1 MDSERIIAELRK
13 EFPGKNIVRI
23 PEEDPKELIVELGP
37 VSEKESIAVAIID
50 RGPRHLHRVTTETYV
65 VQTGMLR
72 VHVDDR
78 VVELWPG
85 QRLRIDPGQVHWS
98 EGHATRLLVYAEPAW
113 QAEDYIPV

>member
-1 MDSERIIAELRK
+1 
-13 EFPGKNIVRI
+13 
-23 PEEDPKELIVELGP
+23 
-37 VSEKESIAVAIID
+37 
-50 RGPRHLHRVTTETYV
+50 
-65 VQTGMLR
+65 
-72 VHVDDR
+72 VDDR